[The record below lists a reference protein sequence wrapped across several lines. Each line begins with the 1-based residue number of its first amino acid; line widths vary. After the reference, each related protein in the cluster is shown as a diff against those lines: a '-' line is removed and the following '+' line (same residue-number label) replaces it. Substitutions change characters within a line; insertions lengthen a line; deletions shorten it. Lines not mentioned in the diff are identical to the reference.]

1 MGMVFEWAVGTPGEK
16 QAVDILAG
24 AGGNP
29 GGGTLYPAVGG
40 WPGGTRGGNRGAGTP
55 GGRGSICGGDGG
67 KRGGG
72 IGTKTGVAGSDG
84 P

>member
-40 WPGGTRGGNRGAGTP
+40 WPGGTRGGNCGGGIPR
-55 GGRGSICGGDGG
+55 GRGRGCIG
-67 KRGGG
+67 GGG
-72 IGTKTGVAGSDG
+72 IGTKTGVAGRDG

>member
-40 WPGGTRGGNRGAGTP
+40 WPGGDRK
-55 GGRGSICGGDGG
+55 S
-67 KRGGG
+67 
-72 IGTKTGVAGSDG
+72 VV
-84 P
+84 